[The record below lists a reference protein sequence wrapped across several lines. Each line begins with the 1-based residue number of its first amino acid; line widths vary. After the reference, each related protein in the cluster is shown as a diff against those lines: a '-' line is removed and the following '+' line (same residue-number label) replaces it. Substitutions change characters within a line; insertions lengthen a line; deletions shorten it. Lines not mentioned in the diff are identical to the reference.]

1 MKRTTIIRYHAE
13 TCAIC
18 GGKLNINDG
27 AVRWC
32 ERDER
37 GDVDVTRPK
46 FAHPHCDNPDEDNFT
61 VAPAIITGAA
71 SDPVHPD
78 DEYADRPSLAAHIKR

>member
-32 ERDER
+32 EKDKF
-37 GDVDVTRPK
+37 GIADFTNPK

-61 VAPAIITGAA
+61 VAAPRIVGRQ
-71 SDPVHPD
+71 SDIHPD
-78 DEYADRPSLAAHIKR
+78 DEYADRPSLAHHIKR

>member
-1 MKRTTIIRYHAE
+1 MKRTTIIRDHAE

-18 GGKLNINDG
+18 GGTLNINDG

-32 ERDER
+32 EKDKY
-37 GDVDVTRPK
+37 GIADFTRPM

-61 VAPAIITGAA
+61 VAAPIITGRI
-71 SDPVHPD
+71 DIHPD
-78 DEYADRPSLAAHIKR
+78 DETAERPSAAIHIKR

>member
-18 GGKLNINDG
+18 GGTLNINDG

-32 ERDER
+32 EKDEF
-37 GDVDVTRPK
+37 GFTRPK
-46 FAHPHCDNPDEDNFT
+46 FAHPHCDNPDEDNFHVASCPPLGSNET
-61 VAPAIITGAA
+61 V
-71 SDPVHPD
+71 
-78 DEYADRPSLAAHIKR
+78 DRNSRFD